1 MPLLISASCFY
12 HTSLRPFPRYNGRGN
27 RGERM
32 TTPFGYYDLLE
43 TFVQPG
49 CAVCRLLAHDVDRFL
64 DTLLYEYPVEPT
76 MQNNFRASRG
86 LCHEHSWQLTRY
98 NSVLAVGILYDA
110 ALDEVLRLI
119 DATPPDR
126 QSGLARL
133 LNSGTNSALA
143 DALAPQK
150 PCPACVV
157 RDDAEK
163 RYLDVIGGYMIE
175 VKFGD
180 AFRASEG
187 LCLAHFRGALYAAH
201 DAENARLLTTG
212 QREIWTR
219 LKGELETFLH
229 KMDAHYHQAMGA
241 ESTSWL
247 RTLARMAG
255 EKGDG

>member
-1 MPLLISASCFY
+1 
-12 HTSLRPFPRYNGRGN
+12 
-27 RGERM
+27 M
-32 TTPFGYYDLLE
+32 TTHTPFGYFDLLE
-43 TFVQPG
+43 AFPQPG

-64 DTLLYEYPVEPT
+64 DTLLYEYPVEPA
-76 MQNNFRASRG
+76 MQNSFRASRG

-98 NSVLAVGILYDA
+98 NSVLAVAILYDA

-133 LNSGTNSALA
+133 LNSSTNSALA
-143 DALAPQK
+143 DALAAQK

-157 RDDAEK
+157 REDAEK
-163 RYLDVIGGYMIE
+163 RYVEVIGTYIGE
-175 VKFGD
+175 ARFGD

-187 LCLAHFRGALYAAH
+187 LCLAHFRGALYAAR
-201 DAENARLLTTG
+201 DAENARFLTTA
-212 QREIWTR
+212 QRAIWTS
-219 LKGELETFLH
+219 LKREVEVFLH

-241 ESTSWL
+241 ESTSWQ

-255 EKGDG
+255 EKRVGDG